1 MQSRC
6 LYICYPGRC
15 LVLYIKISNLLPG
28 SVQPPNW
35 PDTRLGPFAPKDPKF
50 PLPGNVGVDLAQL
63 PQAASFHRRTVSEA
77 LLDLESED
85 VRKAVALDCYVKD
98 ISEENYGEEVLR
110 AQVCV

>member
-1 MQSRC
+1 M
-6 LYICYPGRC
+6 
-15 LVLYIKISNLLPG
+15 SNLLPG